1 MVWFLF
7 LFLFSL
13 ISSSTGQESVEFLT
27 LHDSNREVLK
37 DFPRNGLPM
46 AVQVESQ
53 YLKNVSKSVLM
64 AETWV
69 RAHVL
74 SHYPATNITSIV
86 IGHDLLCK
94 NDKETKLV
102 LPAIKNIHYSLTRW
116 GLQNDIKVSSIFSS
130 DCLDFKSETYRV
142 DLAENHIKP
151 LLNILQEI
159 NSPYL
164 VNPPSN
170 LYTLSDETTSI
181 LKSHSKSM
189 RNLGIYL
196 NKMYVIISSQR
207 NGKPTSRKLSFIDY
221 SSLMGSIPAMPKQ
234 ESPFPAPTDFSEPD
248 FAAGSPLPPLV
259 GNVSPPPFTPPLA
272 PSLPPMFN
280 PSTPPFGPHLPPCN
294 PSGDA
299 GSAAAPVATGVQNG
313 LWCVA
318 KPSVPPETLQEAL
331 DYACGEGAADC
342 EAIRPHGHCYFPDTA
357 VAHASYAFNSYWQKN
372 KKIGGSCGFGGTA
385 MLINTDPSYNHCRFV
400 LV

>member
-1 MVWFLF
+1 MVWLFFL
-7 LFLFSL
+7 LSL
-13 ISSSTGQESVEFLT
+13 ISSSTVTGQESVEFLT
-27 LHDSNREVLK
+27 LHDSTPETLQSV
-37 DFPRNGLPM
+37 
-46 AVQVESQ
+46 AVQVGNQ
-53 YLKNVSKSVLM
+53 YLKNVSNSVLM

-74 SHYPATNITSIV
+74 SHYPATNITSILV
-86 IGHDLLCK
+86 GNNLLCNK
-94 NDKETKLV
+94 DQENKLGLV

-116 GLQNDIKVSSIFSS
+116 GLQNDIKVSSTFSS
-130 DCLDFKSETYRV
+130 NCLDFKSETYRV
-142 DLAENHIKP
+142 DLTENHIKP

-159 NSPYL
+159 NSPYV

-170 LYTLSDETTSI
+170 LYTSYDEIMSF

-189 RNLGIYL
+189 RNLGIHL
-196 NKMYVIISSQR
+196 NKMYVVISGPR
-207 NGKPTSRKLSFIDY
+207 NGKPTSRKLSFIDF
-221 SSLMGSIPAMPKQ
+221 SSLMGSFPVRPTQI
-234 ESPFPAPTDFSEPD
+234 SPSPAPIGFSEPA

-259 GNVSPPPFTPPLA
+259 GKVSPPPITLPMA
-272 PSLPPMFN
+272 PSLPPIVN

-294 PSGDA
+294 PSGGA
-299 GSAAAPVATGVQNG
+299 GSAVAPVAAGVQNE

-318 KPSVPPETLQEAL
+318 KPSVPAETLQEAL

-342 EAIRPHGHCYFPDTA
+342 EAIRPRGHCYFPDTI

-385 MLINTDPSYNHCRFV
+385 MLINTDPSYNHCRFI